1 MILGFFVELLNI
13 FLLEKHQ
20 NNIMRRLFNLLLLL
34 VAPFIALFNLVGV
47 AYAEG
52 HVGCPERY
60 VTLVNPV
67 RGRELWLDKSL
78 KPIIE
83 QYNASAAFSFPA
95 TWLMQYDALN
105 DRELIDTV
113 KNFEVGGEKGVFLE
127 ISESLA
133 DEAGV
138 VYDSETKWSNP
149 GVIFLSAYTQSE
161 RRALIDT
168 IYKKFKDNFG
178 YYSKSV
184 GAWWIDSYS
193 VNYIRQKYGVDA
205 ILIVADQKTTDSYGV
220 WGQWWGEPYYPSKYN
235 ILTPGVKNKLDA
247 VIIQWAQRDPTLAY
261 GEGSIYS
268 NYSLQAN
275 DYIRSGKSTDY
286 FQSLVDS
293 YLDCKNP
300 VGQITIGMETGM
312 EEIDFHSEYINQ
324 LKTLSKYEGL
334 NFLTM
339 SDFAKVYKNIT
350 RENPSSVAIGGW
362 TMNTKER
369 SNRNLGD
376 RVRYNEKIPF
386 SDYFVADK
394 SSFLDRDLSLLEVRE
409 YKSTIPWYLLISLA
423 LLTIAL
429 RKKMFVVWT
438 TSMLF
443 TFISFFLIFR
453 SGTFHGWQVF
463 YGPILENLDKVQCL
477 LVLSVFA
484 IFYLVTKT
492 KLKNKS
498 LFFWLLPLSFGL
510 DRILM
515 SLRYS
520 VIEGGRVFGYLVDR
534 TRIFGLMIGDNNIKF
549 FNNIFTTTEVASF
562 LRIPF
567 ERVWQGG
574 VLYFILYP
582 LSHILLGIG
591 LYFLLIKLSKRIR
604 IIILTILVILFV
616 AQIVWIF
623 KIDPSWVQ
631 PITN

>member
-1 MILGFFVELLNI
+1 
-13 FLLEKHQ
+13 
-20 NNIMRRLFNLLLLL
+20 MRRLFNLLFLL
-34 VAPFIALFNLVGV
+34 VATFTILLNFAGV
-47 AYAEG
+47 VRAESEIS
-52 HVGCPERY
+52 CLERY

-83 QYNASAAFSFPA
+83 QYNASAKYGFPV
-95 TWLMQYDALN
+95 TWLLQYDALTDN
-105 DRELIDTV
+105 ELIDTV

-127 ISESLA
+127 VSKSLA

-138 VYDSETKWSNP
+138 VFDSKTKWSNP
-149 GVIFLSAYTQSE
+149 GVIFLSAYSQSE

-168 IYKKFKDNFG
+168 IYKKFKKDYG
-178 YYSKSV
+178 YYPKSI

-193 VNYIRQKYGVDA
+193 VNYIKQKYGVDA

-235 ILTPGVKNKLDA
+235 ILAPGVKNKLDA
-247 VIIQWAQRDPTLAY
+247 VVIQWAQRDPTLAY

-275 DYIRSGKSTDY
+275 DYIRSGKGTGY
-286 FQSLVDS
+286 FKTLIDS

-312 EEIDFHSEYINQ
+312 ESIAFHSEYVNQ
-324 LKTLSKYEGL
+324 LKTLSEYEGL

-339 SDFAKVYKNIT
+339 SDFAKVYKSIS
-350 RENPSSVAIGGW
+350 RENPSNMAIGGW
-362 TMNTKER
+362 VMNAKER
-369 SNRNLGD
+369 NNKYLGD
-376 RVRYNEKIPF
+376 KVEYNEKISF

-394 SSFLDRDLSLLEVRE
+394 SSFLDRDLTLLRV
-409 YKSTIPWYLLISLA
+409 KDHKNIIPWYLLVSLA
-423 LLTIAL
+423 LLVIAL

-443 TFISFFLIFR
+443 AFTSFSLIFK
-453 SGTFHGWQVF
+453 SGPSHGWQVF
-463 YGPILENLDKVQCL
+463 YGPVLENLDKVQCL
-477 LVLSVFA
+477 LVLFVFA
-484 IFYLVTKT
+484 IFYLITKT

-515 SLRYS
+515 SFRYS
-520 VIEGGRVFGYLVDR
+520 VINGEHVFGFLIDR
-534 TRIFGLMIGDNNIKF
+534 TRIFGLMVGDGVLKF

-582 LSHILLGIG
+582 LSHILISIG
-591 LYFLLIKLSKRIR
+591 LYFLLIKLPKKIR
-604 IIILTILVILFV
+604 IIFLTILVILFV
-616 AQIVWIF
+616 THIIWIF
-623 KIDPSWVQ
+623 KVDPSEVL
-631 PITN
+631 PVMN